1 VTRRRPTRPT
11 LLAVAGAANLTVVI
25 GLCVAWTIWHRPAGH
40 NGVTVE
46 AVVTGTAGLTFTPAG
61 RDCATVRRRDG
72 TYLLLV
78 HRHGALELR
87 RYADPSRLS
96 REEAQRLLGLC
107 DVSSIVFGGW
117 ERTIAVLSDA
127 RIAVDRSG
135 VTVVTERERRRFTAA
150 PRFFID
156 DQWVACADGVCYFP
170 CRYQSVCSIAPGD
183 TTITETPLSRD
194 LVSLHTIR
202 GEVVGTTSS
211 GVVWLNREGVRRE
224 VPTGDCWPNR
234 LHEVHDPRGPLVHCG
249 GSMTSMMRLSDG
261 RAVPLWAD
269 DSTHRTGAMRYGQRC
284 IITYSTAMEA
294 LVLRQRD
301 DWRAHTVL
309 FSQPM
314 ESSRED
320 GQLYAPWAVAG
331 LGAAREV
338 FVVTDGIYWLS
349 LPPELEELCEHRAQD
364 AR

>member
-1 VTRRRPTRPT
+1 MTNRRPTRPT
-11 LLAVAGAANLTVVI
+11 LLAVAGAANLAIVS
-25 GLCVAWTIWHRPAGH
+25 GLCVAWTIWQRPAGH
-40 NGVTVE
+40 SGVTVE
-46 AVVTGTAGLTFTPAG
+46 EVVPRTAGLTFTPAG

-72 TYLLLV
+72 THLLLV
-78 HRHGALELR
+78 HRDGALNR
-87 RYADPSRLS
+87 YRYADPSRLS
-96 REEAQRLLGLC
+96 REEGQRLLGLC

-135 VTVVTERERRRFTAA
+135 VTVVTEGERRRLAA
-150 PRFFID
+150 PPRLFID

-194 LVSLHTIR
+194 LYTLHTVR
-202 GEVVGTTSS
+202 GHVVGTTST
-211 GVVWLNREGVRRE
+211 GVVWLSREGVRRE

-234 LHEVHDPRGPLVHCG
+234 LHEVHDLRGPLVDCG

-261 RAVPLWAD
+261 AGPLWTG
-269 DSTHRTGAMRYGQRC
+269 DSTDRTGAMRYGRRC
-284 IITYSTAMEA
+284 IISYSTAMEA
-294 LVLRQRD
+294 LVLRRGD

-314 ESSRED
+314 ESSQED

-331 LGAAREV
+331 LGATREV
-338 FVVTDGIYWLS
+338 FVVTDGIYRLS
-349 LPPELEELCEHRAQD
+349 LPPELEELCEHGEED